1 MLILKIPLCS
11 SFVGTRL
18 AAVTLHVIA
27 DLTILFIQN
36 LSNKDVRT
44 VY

>member
-11 SFVGTRL
+11 SFVSTRL
-18 AAVTLHVIA
+18 AAVSLHVMA
-27 DLTILFIQN
+27 DFTILFTQN
-36 LSNKDVRT
+36 ISNKDVRT